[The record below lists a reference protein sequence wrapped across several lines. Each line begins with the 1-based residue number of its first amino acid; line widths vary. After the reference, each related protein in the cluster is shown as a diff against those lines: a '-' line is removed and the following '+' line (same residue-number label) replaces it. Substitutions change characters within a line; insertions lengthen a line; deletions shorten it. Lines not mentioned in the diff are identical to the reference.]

1 MFSKRTLTELDKK
14 LLQEKYPNDY
24 EELIKKVEN
33 DYPIQYLIG
42 NVDFLNV
49 TINVNESV
57 LIPRFETEYLVEKV
71 LKKVSSCR
79 HEPLNMLDIC
89 TGSGCIAIAVAK
101 NTNFRCFGIDISKDA
116 LQVAKE
122 NSKKNNTIVQFEQF
136 DILKESLNKDYDII
150 ISNPPYISKEEI
162 VDNSTRFEPDIA
174 LYAEDNGL
182 IFYKKILEQIKN
194 KPKLIAFEIGEMQ
207 EKAILELCTQKFPT
221 AIVTCEKDLCGKNR
235 YIFIEHSL
243 K

>member
-1 MFSKRTLTELDKK
+1 MFRKRTLTELDRK

-33 DYPIQYLIG
+33 DYPIQYILG

-49 TINVNESV
+49 TIDVNENV

-71 LKKVSSCR
+71 LKKVSSFR
-79 HEPLNMLDIC
+79 QEELNMLDIC
-89 TGSGCIAIAVAK
+89 TGSGCIAIAIAK
-101 NTNFRCFGIDISKDA
+101 NTNFKCLGIDISKDA

-122 NSKKNNTIVQFEQF
+122 NSQKNNTTVHFERL
-136 DILKESLNKDYDII
+136 DILKEPLIQKFDII

-162 VDNSTRFEPDIA
+162 VDNSVRFEPQIA

-182 IFYKKILEQIKN
+182 FFYTKILEQIKN
-194 KPKLIAFEIGEMQ
+194 KPKLIAFEIGE
-207 EKAILELCTQKFPT
+207 TQKEAIFALCRKKFST
-221 AIVTCEKDLCGKNR
+221 ANITCEKDLSGKER
-235 YIFIEHSL
+235 YIFIEHL
-243 K
+243 